1 MPLYKWVALSFL
13 SLKVTTTTKGYLRCA
28 KTTTKIHSDIYNLR
42 LHHLSMSTLGQRIA
56 RKREQAG
63 LNQSELA
70 RRLSVTP
77 QAVQKWESEVSVP
90 RGKRLDDIAAALGTS
105 VAYLVTGEFLAR
117 SDPAESNATV
127 LGPIDVWD
135 DDTPLDD
142 DEVYVPF
149 LKEVELSAGS
159 GRTVVEQS
167 HKQKLRFG
175 KLTLRK
181 QGVQP
186 DNAVCVTVSG
196 NSMEPVLPDKSTV
209 GVDQGCTGVT
219 DGKMYAIDHD
229 GQLRVKILYRLPGGG
244 IRMRS
249 FNRDEHPDEEY
260 SAQEMIDQNIQI
272 KGKVFWSSVLW

>member
-1 MPLYKWVALSFL
+1 MNTENSGDRLRQYLHRKGVSPTECAEILGISTQALNNWFARGVPGRRIVSTAIALGLRPEWLESGATPSMLSF
-13 SLKVTTTTKGYLRCA
+13 A
-28 KTTTKIHSDIYNLR
+28 
-42 LHHLSMSTLGQRIA
+42 
-56 RKREQAG
+56 
-63 LNQSELA
+63 
-70 RRLSVTP
+70 
-77 QAVQKWESEVSVP
+77 
-90 RGKRLDDIAAALGTS
+90 
-105 VAYLVTGEFLAR
+105 TGER
-117 SDPAESNATV
+117 VITTAESAPEPNAEMI
-127 LGPIDVWD
+127 GPIDVWD
-135 DDTPLDD
+135 DATPLDS

-149 LKEVELSAGS
+149 LKEVELSAGG

-186 DNAVCVTVSG
+186 ENAVCVTVSG
-196 NSMEPVLPDKSTV
+196 NSMDPVLPDKSTV
-209 GVDQGCTGVT
+209 GVDQGSTAVV

-229 GQLRVKILYRLPGGG
+229 GQLRVKTLYRLPGGG

-260 SAQEMIDQNIQI
+260 TAQDMADQNIHI